1 MKRDMI
7 SIETKEGIKLKVPA
21 HVVASTFIAAAL
33 AQVGVVQQQPTAL
46 AAQAPAAAAGT
57 PAVGDYWPGQGGYN
71 GGFVPARDGIPA
83 HYLIIAAE
91 DTGSHEWGGYGK
103 ESGATSK
110 CDGLAN
116 TKTLL
121 ADGGHPAASACAE
134 YQADGHDDFYLPAAA
149 ELYHCWLHIPTLLS
163 KDCWYW
169 SSTQRSALNAFH
181 LRFGG
186 GSQYYGAKG
195 YELRVRPV
203 RSVLID

>member
-7 SIETKEGIKLKVPA
+7 SIETQEGIKLKVPA

-46 AAQAPAAAAGT
+46 GAQAPAAADGT

-91 DTGSHEWGGYGK
+91 DSGSHEWGGYGK

-110 CDGLAN
+110 CDGMAN

-121 ADGGHPAASACAE
+121 AEGGHPAASACAE

-169 SSTQRSALNAFH
+169 SSMQRSAYNAFS
-181 LRFGG
+181 LGFGG
-186 GSQYYGAKG
+186 GLQTSYAK
-195 YELRVRPV
+195 YTELRVRPV
-203 RSVLID
+203 RRFFM

>member
-7 SIETKEGIKLKVPA
+7 SIETPEGIKLKVPA

-46 AAQAPAAAAGT
+46 SAQAPAAADGT
-57 PAVGDYWPGQGGYN
+57 PAVGDYWPGHGGYN

-91 DTGSHEWGGYGK
+91 DTGSHEWGGRGK

-116 TKTLL
+116 TKTML
-121 ADGGHPAASACAE
+121 AEGGHPAAIACAE
-134 YQADGHDDFYLPAAA
+134 YRADGHDDFYLPAAA

-163 KDCWYW
+163 KDYWYW
-169 SSTQRSALNAFH
+169 SSTQRSASYAFGMY
-181 LRFGG
+181 FG
-186 GSQYYGAKG
+186 AG
-195 YELRVRPV
+195 YQDGNVKLFELRVRPV
-203 RSVLID
+203 RRFLI